1 MFSAC
6 GLRLRIIHG
15 FFDGE
20 QIVLRFTPFY
30 DFSRED
36 DEERRKVHLLLVRYL
51 VGHAVG
57 DATKLHKPLKLPGP
71 MPVLE
76 KDWKRQAKAYNKA
89 IDAQRKKK
97 KAERKLKEERKQ
109 KKSHKVNGEGKEDEV
124 VKMTQATNGSC
135 NGAPKG
141 GNPKTP
147 VTINGNVSVQK
158 RRMSV

>member
-6 GLRLRIIHG
+6 SFRLRVIHG

-20 QIVLRFTPFY
+20 NIVLRYTPFY

-36 DEERRKVHLLLVRYL
+36 DEEQRNMLLLVRHL

-76 KDWKRQAKAYNKA
+76 KDWKREAKAYNNALKA
-89 IDAQRKKK
+89 KKK
-97 KAERKLKEERKQ
+97 KKMAERKLKEEQKQRK
-109 KKSHKVNGEGKEDEV
+109 SLEANGDVRGGTVVEV
-124 VKMTQATNGSC
+124 TKAANGSC
-135 NGAPKG
+135 NGVPKS
-141 GNPKTP
+141 NDPKKL
-147 VTINGNVSVQK
+147 VMLNGSASVLK
-158 RRMSV
+158 RAG